1 MLEST
6 QLAGVRSQI
15 SIQSKK
21 EDHGVQNA
29 PKSES
34 SGHSMTLSGCGEKN
48 GSFGGKLQCQ
58 GLRSGTLKAKLF
70 FWLAPPRLP
79 TKANVSG
86 LLLIHKHF
94 PWFSCPKS
102 PRSFFSL
109 TQHELQDTPKSRCNI
124 FKDQKW
130 LKQIIFVHLCVSTFS
145 VPTSMALPGATR
157 TVGNE
162 VILHRLLLPE
172 FRWATSLKCS
182 LYPIVS
188 NCARGVGWS
197 R

>member
-58 GLRSGTLKAKLF
+58 GLWSGTLKAKLF

-86 LLLIHKHF
+86 LLLIHKDF
-94 PWFSCPKS
+94 PGFHVQ
-102 PRSFFSL
+102 RVQDLFFSL
-109 TQHELQDTPKSRCNI
+109 TQDELQDTPKVAAI
-124 FKDQKW
+124 FSKIRNDW
-130 LKQIIFVHLCVSTFS
+130 NDHFFRNHLCST
-145 VPTSMALPGATR
+145 L
-157 TVGNE
+157 
-162 VILHRLLLPE
+162 
-172 FRWATSLKCS
+172 C
-182 LYPIVS
+182 
-188 NCARGVGWS
+188 
-197 R
+197 